1 MKISRILSFLL
12 LVITT
17 SGCCFAQ
24 SKKQLNV
31 ISAPSTTV
39 MANSDETDQL
49 AFSPNSQLLASIGID
64 GNSQSSFTTWKISL
78 KIWKVTND
86 KLSNALK
93 QKYLVR
99 SPALGLGGIAF
110 SPTGSQLA
118 TGKWDANTFTHTIEI
133 RDTVSW
139 KIIHKI
145 VIQEVSGKC
154 CGLGTLRL
162 AYSPNGAFFAQLD
175 FNGHL
180 RIWQTK
186 DWKLLRVIPINS
198 LISSVS
204 FSPDSKTIG
213 VASDNQDARLWDVQ
227 TGQVTKIIS
236 KSTGAEP
243 GVFYSCAAI
252 RFSPNGNQL
261 AVAIAGAPTY
271 VEDIKTGRIQCKLT
285 NSKSAVQSMSFS
297 PDGRYLVTASLF
309 QPIIIWNTLS
319 GKKVKT
325 LTDNTRPHSDVS
337 FSPDG
342 KLLAACGK
350 KGKIEVWDV
359 AKLHL

>member
-1 MKISRILSFLL
+1 
-12 LVITT
+12 V
-17 SGCCFAQ
+17 
-24 SKKQLNV
+24 
-31 ISAPSTTV
+31 
-39 MANSDETDQL
+39 
-49 AFSPNSQLLASIGID
+49 
-64 GNSQSSFTTWKISL
+64 
-78 KIWKVTND
+78 
-86 KLSNALK
+86 
-93 QKYLVR
+93 
-99 SPALGLGGIAF
+99 
-110 SPTGSQLA
+110 
-118 TGKWDANTFTHTIEI
+118 GKWDADTFTHIIEI

-145 VIQEVSGKC
+145 VIQEASGKC

-175 FNGHL
+175 LNGHL

-243 GVFYSCAAI
+243 GIFNSCAAI

-261 AVAIAGAPTY
+261 AVAIAHDPTY
-271 VEDIKTGRIQCKLT
+271 IEDIKTGRIQCKLS
-285 NSKSAVQSMSFS
+285 NSKSAVQSVTFS

-337 FSPDG
+337 FSPNG

-350 KGKIEVWDV
+350 HGKIEVWDV